1 VRKADSLS
9 HQLIRAFRRVGRT
22 DRALMRRS
30 AALPAS
36 KVDDALMTLSKSAN
50 KSRLWW
56 GVAALLA
63 TRQGATGPRCAGSWR
78 SPGPVPRPT

>member
-1 VRKADSLS
+1 MT
-9 HQLIRAFRRVGRT
+9 HQLIQAFRRVGHT

-30 AALPAS
+30 AALPAT
-36 KVDDALMTLSKSAN
+36 KVDDALMALSRSAN

-63 TRQGATGPRCAGSWR
+63 ARKGP
-78 SPGPVPRPT
+78 T